1 LAKEFFEISIYLKN
15 LLIRR
20 PVPSKAEGRRK
31 ETLSP
36 KKDFL
41 KILGSN
47 LFLKDLTLLVSYNK
61 PFDLIA
67 KSQGSSD
74 WLCICNDIRTYF
86 KGLPLK

>member
-1 LAKEFFEISIYLKN
+1 LAKEFFEISINLKN

-20 PVPSKAEGRRK
+20 RRK

-36 KKDFL
+36 KTDFL

-47 LFLKDLTLLVSYNK
+47 FVLKGLTLLVSYNK

-67 KSQGSSD
+67 KSQGSAD